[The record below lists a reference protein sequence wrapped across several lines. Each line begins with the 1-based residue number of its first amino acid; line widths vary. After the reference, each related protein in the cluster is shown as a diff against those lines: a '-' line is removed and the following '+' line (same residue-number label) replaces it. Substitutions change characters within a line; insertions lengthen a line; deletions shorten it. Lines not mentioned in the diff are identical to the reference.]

1 MIYLY
6 SGTPGS
12 YKSYHAVWE
21 CILWLRMGGNLITNF
36 PLNYKNVI
44 KRPIKGVYEFVN
56 NIDISVDQLVK
67 FASEHHVKNYK
78 AQTLVV
84 IDEASIL
91 FNPRDFGRRGR
102 MDWINFL
109 ANHRHF
115 NYDIVLIAQSDIM
128 LDKQIRTLIEIE
140 YKHRAVKNYKVF
152 GKILNLIFRGLFLY
166 VDIWYPCKLRNGSQW
181 MIFNKKI
188 ASCYDTLGL
197 IEGSKF
203 SENRKSLESES
214 IVDKSKGVLKIANVH
229 DPITKK
235 QVRNDL
241 TQLVNCLFSYVGRN
255 GGTV

>member
-12 YKSYHAVWE
+12 YKSYHAVCE
-21 CILWLRMGGNLITNF
+21 SILWLRLGGNLITNF

-44 KRPIKGVYEFVN
+44 KRPIKGVYEFIN
-56 NIDISVDQLVK
+56 NIDLSVDYLIK
-67 FASEHHVKNYK
+67 FAAEHHVKNYK
-78 AQTLVV
+78 PQTMVV

-115 NYDIVLIAQSDIM
+115 NYDIVLIVQSDIM
-128 LDKQIRTLIEIE
+128 LDKQIRALIESE
-140 YKHRAVKNYKVF
+140 YKHRAVKNYKLF
-152 GKILNLIFRGLFLY
+152 GRILNLIFRGLFLY
-166 VDIWYPCKLRNGSQW
+166 VDIWYPCKLYNGNQW

-203 SENRKSLESES
+203 SEKRKAAESS
-214 IVDKSKGVLKIANVH
+214 VNNSKGVLKIANVH

-235 QVRNDL
+235 QVHNDL
-241 TQLVNCLFSYVGRN
+241 TKLVNCICDYVQRN
-255 GGTV
+255 CGTV